1 MTIAPSD
8 QIGELRATA
17 RLSISR
23 IEGAIEHSIR
33 ELVDVIAVTE
43 RYDLDDASQ
52 DEAVE
57 VAIRDAEDALTHIR
71 MLWASAKYVAGEIRT
86 EAYAND

>member
-23 IEGAIEHSIR
+23 IEGAI
-33 ELVDVIAVTE
+33 
-43 RYDLDDASQ
+43 
-52 DEAVE
+52 EAVE